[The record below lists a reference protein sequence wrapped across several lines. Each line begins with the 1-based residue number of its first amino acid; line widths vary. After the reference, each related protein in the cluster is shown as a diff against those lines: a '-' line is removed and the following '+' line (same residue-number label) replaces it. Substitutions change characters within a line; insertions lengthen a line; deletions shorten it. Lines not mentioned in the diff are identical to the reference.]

1 MVNCMW
7 IKKVQICNAHVS
19 FVTVKSKIRHVYVL
33 VGTGLQ
39 VGIFGTVQGLYPRHK
54 KVHIVNV
61 SWTEYWLSKYD
72 TGCRYPSI

>member
-39 VGIFGTVQGLYPRHK
+39 VGIFSTVQGLPKTQKSTH
-54 KVHIVNV
+54 
-61 SWTEYWLSKYD
+61 S
-72 TGCRYPSI
+72 

>member
-39 VGIFGTVQGLYPRHK
+39 VGIFGTVQGLPKTQKNTY
-54 KVHIVNV
+54 
-61 SWTEYWLSKYD
+61 S
-72 TGCRYPSI
+72 